1 MAFHVKFLSKIQDFW
16 SLTMSDIQTQLA
28 TELAPM
34 DWETLI
40 PHAKRDAVIVVDE
53 SLDLLEVGVAIA
65 EDNVQSVQNWISELL
80 IHKPSPDE
88 LNTWNGEPEK
98 QFLTLIVQPF
108 VLVRAIA

>member
-1 MAFHVKFLSKIQDFW
+1 
-16 SLTMSDIQTQLA
+16 
-28 TELAPM
+28 
-34 DWETLI
+34 
-40 PHAKRDAVIVVDE
+40 
-53 SLDLLEVGVAIA
+53 VGVAIA